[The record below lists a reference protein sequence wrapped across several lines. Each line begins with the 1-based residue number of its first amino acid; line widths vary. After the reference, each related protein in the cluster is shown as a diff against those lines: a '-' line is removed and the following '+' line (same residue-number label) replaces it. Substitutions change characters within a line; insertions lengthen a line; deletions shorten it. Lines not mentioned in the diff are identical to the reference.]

1 PTGGR
6 YRLLEPVRQY
16 AAGRLA
22 EGGETDAVADRH
34 ADWVCAVGREA
45 QSGLR
50 TSQQPRY
57 LDLVQAEHANLRT
70 ALQRLIDTEKLG
82 AAARLLS
89 DTWLAWALRGS
100 AGEGLDWVSRIRID
114 SASAAL
120 TPADRA
126 HLELATG
133 GLRYATGDL
142 AGTASAA
149 AEAVA
154 LARTAAPAILPDAF
168 LLLGSGQLFT
178 GAGEAAEQT
187 LEQAASLAAAADDP
201 WSATHARIADGQRLL
216 TLGRG
221 GPAAKV
227 LAEAEAMARDLASP
241 FTLAVALNVQAS
253 QLLGSGDDD
262 GALDKYREATNLS
275 AEVGTMWTL
284 VYALPGLATIATRRG
299 QVDLAALLFGV
310 GSTTSDASSLV
321 VAFPPDLAF
330 AQAARG
336 AVLAELG
343 DAGFRAAA
351 ARGID
356 VRPEQVPALADQVR
370 RRRGR
375 S

>member
-1 PTGGR
+1 M
-6 YRLLEPVRQY
+6 
-16 AAGRLA
+16 
-22 EGGETDAVADRH
+22 
-34 ADWVCAVGREA
+34 
-45 QSGLR
+45 
-50 TSQQPRY
+50 
-57 LDLVQAEHANLRT
+57 
-70 ALQRLIDTEKLG
+70 QRLIDTHRLG
-82 AAARLLS
+82 EAARLLS

-100 AGEGLDWVSRIRID
+100 AGEGLEWVSRIRAD
-114 SASAAL
+114 SRSAAL

-126 HLELATG
+126 HLELVTG

-142 AGTASAA
+142 AGTAAAA

-154 LARTAAPAILPDAF
+154 LARTADPAILPDAF

-187 LEQAASLAAAADDP
+187 LGEAASLAAAADDA

-221 GPAAKV
+221 GPAATV

-241 FTLAVALNVQAS
+241 FTLAVALNVQAT

-262 GALDKYREATNLS
+262 GALDKYREATRLS

-284 VYALPGLATIATRRG
+284 VYALPGLATIAARRG
-299 QVDLAALLFGV
+299 QADLAALLFGV

-330 AQAARG
+330 AQAARE

-343 DAGFRAAA
+343 DDGFRAAA

-356 VRPEQVPALADQVR
+356 VRPEKVPTLTDQVM
-370 RRRGR
+370 RRGGR